1 VPPPRIAANLARWPH
16 DLWVRVHAGDALV
29 ALGEPE
35 GAARHFKAALR
46 MAEESDDFEATAE
59 VIDRLRTATRRSA
72 GEHSG
77 RGGQRE
83 QTRRKLS
90 KAQRLRQGRR
100 KPR

>member
-1 VPPPRIAANLARWPH
+1 
-16 DLWVRVHAGDALV
+16 
-29 ALGEPE
+29 
-35 GAARHFKAALR
+35 
-46 MAEESDDFEATAE
+46 

-83 QTRRKLS
+83 QPRRKLS

>member
-1 VPPPRIAANLARWPH
+1 MPPPRIAANLARWPH

-59 VIDRLRTATRRSA
+59 VIDRLQDGNPAVRRRAQRTRRPA
-72 GEHSG
+72 
-77 RGGQRE
+77 
-83 QTRRKLS
+83 
-90 KAQRLRQGRR
+90 
-100 KPR
+100 